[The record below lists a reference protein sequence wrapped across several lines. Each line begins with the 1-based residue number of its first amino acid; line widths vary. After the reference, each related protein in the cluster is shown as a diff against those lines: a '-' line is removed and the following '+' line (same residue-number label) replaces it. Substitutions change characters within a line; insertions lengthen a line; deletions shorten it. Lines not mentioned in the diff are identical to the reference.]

1 MRAEAKRWLIPA
13 ALLALTV
20 LITALVRVAVPLSV
34 TVGGRDAGVYVTLG
48 DSCIFLAVLLCGAPW
63 GTLIAALGMAIA
75 DLIVGSYSYIIGSFL
90 IKGGT
95 ALFIGAAIRRLVPQG
110 GTRRPGWKSCFRA
123 ALLAE
128 AVMVVGYFVYDLTVF
143 GQYLVAAYEI
153 PLNLLQGLVCGAAG
167 AWLLRYFPAELRGRC
182 DPSGRAAAFRQQGAR
197 RRVR

>member
-1 MRAEAKRWLIPA
+1 MRAEAKRWLVPA

-20 LITALVRVAVPLSV
+20 LITAVVRVAVPLSA

-63 GTLIAALGMAIA
+63 GALIAALGMALA
-75 DLIVGSYSYIIGSFL
+75 DLIVGSYSYIIGSFF
-90 IKGGT
+90 IKGGM
-95 ALFIGAAIRRLVPQG
+95 AFFIGAAVRRLMPQYG
-110 GTRRPGWKSCFRA
+110 AQRPGWKGCLRA

-128 AVMVVGYFVYDLTVF
+128 GIMVVGYFIYDLTVF
-143 GQYLVAAYEI
+143 GQYMVAAYEI
-153 PLNLLQGLVCGAAG
+153 PLNLLQGLVCGAVG

-182 DPSGRAAAFRQQGAR
+182 NPSARPAAAWQQGTG

>member
-63 GTLIAALGMAIA
+63 GALIAALGMAIA

-90 IKGGT
+90 IKGGM
-95 ALFIGAAIRRLVPQG
+95 ALFIGAAIRRLVPQDG
-110 GTRRPGWKSCFRA
+110 AQRPGWKSCFRA

-128 AVMVVGYFVYDLTVF
+128 AVMVAGYFVYDLTVF

-182 DPSGRAAAFRQQGAR
+182 DPSARAAAFRPQSAR

>member
-63 GTLIAALGMAIA
+63 GALIAALGMAIA

-90 IKGGT
+90 IKGGM

-110 GTRRPGWKSCFRA
+110 GTRRPCWKSCFRA

-167 AWLLRYFPAELRGRC
+167 AWLLRYYPAELRGRC
-182 DPSGRAAAFRQQGAR
+182 DPSARAAAFRQQGAK